1 VGNAHLMPCV
11 IRRSSHD
18 EGQQMTKQELIED
31 RGRLLNEAEA
41 ILLKAKEE
49 NRFDLSGEENAKW
62 EKLHAEADARK
73 AFIDKLEKHESLSEP
88 TGRRS
93 EAPQP
98 VTRGDNGRTTRVTN
112 QERTDAL
119 RAWLLAG
126 TDEGVTPEMREKAN
140 RAGIN
145 VDNKRMTMRLS
156 DSETVRALRDEG
168 AAAWEKRTAQGTTS
182 GAVGQYLVPDEMMKA
197 LEVSLLAHGG
207 MRSVATILRTG
218 SGASLPIPTVNDT
231 AVKGRILTENVEAT
245 ETGMSFGQLVLE
257 SYKYSSDYVLV
268 SVELLQDSSINVAEF
283 IGSALGTRIARITN
297 EHFTTANGSSKPN
310 GIVAAAGSGVTGV
323 ADPPTY
329 DNFVDLIHS
338 VDPAYRNNAKFML
351 NDATLKTIKKIKVL
365 QYSGDTTGTPLW
377 QPSMVSGSPDTILGF
392 QYVINQDMA
401 SPGSSAKKVIFGDLS
416 KYLIRDV
423 RDVSLL
429 RLDER
434 FATLHQVAFLA
445 FSRHDGD
452 LLDAGT
458 DPVKYM
464 SQA

>member
-1 VGNAHLMPCV
+1 MCHP
-11 IRRSSHD
+11 RSSHD

-49 NRFDLSGEENAKW
+49 GRFDLSGDDNAKW
-62 EKLHAEADARK
+62 EALHVEADKRK
-73 AFIDKLEKHESLSEP
+73 AFIDKLEKHESLAEP

-93 EAPQP
+93 EPTPIARAES
-98 VTRGDNGRTTRVTN
+98 RGTTRVTN
-112 QERTDAL
+112 QDRTEAL

-126 TDEGVTPEMREKAN
+126 ADEGVTPEQRAAAA
-140 RAGIN
+140 RAGVN
-145 VDNKRMTMRLS
+145 VDNKRLNIRLS
-156 DSETVRALRDEG
+156 DSEAVRALRDGGIE
-168 AAAWEKRTAQGTTS
+168 AWEKRTAQGTTS
-182 GAVGQYLVPDEMMKA
+182 GAVGQYTVPDEMMRA

-218 SGASLPIPTVNDT
+218 SGADLPIPTVNDT

-245 ETGMSFGQLVLE
+245 ETGFTFAQLVLQ

-268 SVELLQDSSINVAEF
+268 SQELLQDSSINVPEF

-310 GIVAAAGSGVTGV
+310 GIVNAAGSGVTGV

-329 DNFVDLIHS
+329 DNFVDLVHS
-338 VDPAYRNNAKFML
+338 IDPAYRNNARFML
-351 NDATLKTIKKIKVL
+351 ADATLKTIKKIKVL
-365 QYSGDTTGTPLW
+365 QYSGDTSGLPLW
-377 QPSMVSGSPDTILGF
+377 QGSMVAGQPDTILGYT
-392 QYVINQDMA
+392 YVINQDMA

-423 RDVSLL
+423 RDISLL

-464 SQA
+464 AQA